1 MVLILT
7 ILFAITQLGDWY
19 TTRTAI
25 ARGAIEANPVARFFM
40 KYVGIDGFMLA
51 KGIATSLLVFF
62 VLAPIS
68 ESGTI
73 ALIAFY
79 VWILYNNYNVIKKL

>member
-1 MVLILT
+1 MILILT

-25 ARGAIEANPVARFFM
+25 SKGGSEGNPIAKFFM
-40 KYVGIDGFMLA
+40 KYLGIDGYLLV
-51 KGIATSLLVFF
+51 KVIATTSLVFF
-62 VLAPIS
+62 IVAPMSTI
-68 ESGTI
+68 GTA

-79 VWILYNNYNVIKKL
+79 VWVLYNNYNVIKKL